1 MMMALL
7 LEALL
12 STGALFLRVYE
23 AACFVLEL
31 HFALVSTLLQALR
44 LLLGL
49 PGAALGLVTSGAAGL
64 LSASCRAACGG
75 LALLRGL
82 GLDCLGALV
91 ALPGA
96 TAEAALAA
104 GRLPASAA
112 LGLAGGLRAAAEAL
126 GNAGAAFVAAV
137 GSTGSAVGGAVV
149 ATANA
154 VGGAVVATGSVVTNA
169 VEATA
174 SGAIASAMSAVGAVT
189 DTLSGAVAA
198 TGGAF
203 ATLLNAAGSVIGW
216 SVEVAAGSVAY
227 TLGLATGAL
236 GAASAVATASLSAA
250 VDFWL
255 FALRLPLHL
264 LTISFGAVAT
274 AVTLQGLFVSVALIG
289 LSVWYLSPQPR
300 RRAAVVYARVP
311 RPRLRLSAALR
322 VAFANLTGMIRT
334 ALRRTAQGRHRQRL
348 DVYPAPVPARIDA
361 PRPEPLPE
369 PLPTEPVPDERHEAE
384 EAAAAV
390 AARERLRGEA
400 ARNGSGEAAV
410 MRQQPW
416 EQQEFPRQEE
426 DKEDDNHKS
435 CVICQ
440 DQAKGTVLLPCRHLC
455 LCSACARTIMRG
467 PFNQQKCPLCRKMIV
482 HTMDVF
488 M

>member
-1 MMMALL
+1 MMALL

-126 GNAGAAFVAAV
+126 GNAGSGVRGRRGV
-137 GSTGSAVGGAVV
+137 HG
-149 ATANA
+149 
-154 VGGAVVATGSVVTNA
+154 
-169 VEATA
+169 ATA

>member
-31 HFALVSTLLQALR
+31 HFALVSALLQTLR

-49 PGAALGLVTSGAAGL
+49 PGAALGLVSSGAAGL
-64 LSASCRAACGG
+64 LTASCRAACGG

-82 GLDCLGALV
+82 GLDCLGALM

-112 LGLAGGLRAAAEAL
+112 LGLAGGFRAAVEAL

-137 GSTGSAVGGAVV
+137 GSTGS
-149 ATANA
+149 A

-236 GAASAVATASLSAA
+236 GATSAVATASLSAA

-255 FALRLPLHL
+255 FALRLPLRL

-300 RRAAVVYARVP
+300 RRAAVYARVP

-322 VAFANLTGMIRT
+322 VAFANLTGLIRT

-361 PRPEPLPE
+361 LRPEPLPE
-369 PLPTEPVPDERHEAE
+369 PLPTEPVPDEQHEAE

-390 AARERLRGEA
+390 AAHERLRGEA

-410 MRQQPW
+410 VRQQPW

-426 DKEDDNHKS
+426 DEEDDNHKS

-440 DQAKGTVLLPCRHLC
+440 DQPKGTVLLPCRHLC